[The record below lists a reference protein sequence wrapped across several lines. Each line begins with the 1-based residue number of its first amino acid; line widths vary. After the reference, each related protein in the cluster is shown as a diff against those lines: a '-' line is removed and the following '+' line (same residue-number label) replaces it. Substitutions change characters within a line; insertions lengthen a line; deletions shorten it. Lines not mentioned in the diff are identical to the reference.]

1 MTSAPRILA
10 LALLLGVSVL
20 VRADEDDDK
29 TGELQPVAPS
39 AQYQIPN
46 FQNYGPGEFSYA
58 LAADGKSVVVSG
70 HGNWLMV
77 HDLVRRKEPH
87 QGKQLMLEQQVQ
99 MYNASL
105 AFALDGTLLAGG
117 GQHGGDMA
125 VHFIDA
131 KTGKEIRQ
139 IDNDQP
145 LFGLAAAPDGK
156 ALAVAT
162 QQGVELWNATNGEE
176 LRVFIAPPDNNMFSQ
191 IRPVTF
197 SRDGR
202 MLAAANGESVY
213 LFEVASGK
221 ERHKLTVKAD
231 VEQPN
236 MRFRNYIVM
245 PVGALALSANGRLLA
260 IGSDRAVR
268 VWDLTNNE
276 ELPPL
281 IGHQGMV
288 RAVAFA
294 PDGRRLLSFDSAG
307 LKLTWSVPRI
317 VKSAGA
323 KLPRLTAEEFDEL
336 WDELG
341 DADAFNSYRAI
352 RHMAAEPQRALAL
365 LSKHLQ
371 PVPSGDSQR
380 LEKLVADL
388 QNPNAGVRRKAMT
401 ELRQLG
407 EAALGALSQIPQN
420 QRHQQSIMIVMNKL
434 EARFA
439 TPERA
444 RALKAVQILQRM
456 GTPEAK
462 QLLEKLAKGA
472 AGARL
477 TVAAKTALDN
487 FTAAEKR
494 TGPAPV
500 RPESL
505 WGDLASENA
514 AVAFRAVNAL
524 SATPKETISLLRQEL
539 HPATEVDAKR
549 IDELIA
555 DLDNNQFDVRQ
566 RSTTELEALGELAV
580 PAMKKALE
588 AGPSAEVRRH
598 LERLVAR
605 LAGNQTPSGKT
616 LRIVRAMEVLER
628 LDSSD
633 SRLLLEALAK
643 GAEQA
648 WLTREAKSSLDRL
661 AHRPALTP

>member
-1 MTSAPRILA
+1 
-10 LALLLGVSVL
+10 
-20 VRADEDDDK
+20 
-29 TGELQPVAPS
+29 
-39 AQYQIPN
+39 
-46 FQNYGPGEFSYA
+46 
-58 LAADGKSVVVSG
+58 
-70 HGNWLMV
+70 
-77 HDLVRRKEPH
+77 
-87 QGKQLMLEQQVQ
+87 
-99 MYNASL
+99 
-105 AFALDGTLLAGG
+105 
-117 GQHGGDMA
+117 
-125 VHFIDA
+125 
-131 KTGKEIRQ
+131 
-139 IDNDQP
+139 
-145 LFGLAAAPDGK
+145 
-156 ALAVAT
+156 
-162 QQGVELWNATNGEE
+162 
-176 LRVFIAPPDNNMFSQ
+176 
-191 IRPVTF
+191 
-197 SRDGR
+197 
-202 MLAAANGESVY
+202 
-213 LFEVASGK
+213 
-221 ERHKLTVKAD
+221 
-231 VEQPN
+231 
-236 MRFRNYIVM
+236 M
-245 PVGALALSANGRLLA
+245 PAGALALSANGRLLA
-260 IGSDRAVR
+260 IGADRAVR

-294 PDGRRLLSFDSAG
+294 PDSRRLLSFDSTG

-317 VKSAGA
+317 VKSAGS

-352 RHMAAEPQRALAL
+352 RHMAAEPQRSVAL
-365 LSKHLQ
+365 LSKHLE
-371 PVPSGDSQR
+371 PVPPGDVQR

-388 QNPNAGVRRKAMT
+388 QSPNAGVRRKAMT

-420 QRHQQSIMIVMNKL
+420 QRHQQSIMIMINKL
-434 EARFA
+434 EARYA

-487 FTAAEKR
+487 FPAAEKR

-500 RPESL
+500 KPESL

-514 AVAFRAVNAL
+514 AVAYRALNAL
-524 SATPKETISLLRQEL
+524 SAAPNETIALLRQEL
-539 HPATEVDAKR
+539 RPATEVDAKR
-549 IDELIA
+549 IDGLIA

-588 AGPSAEVRRH
+588 AGPSADVRRH
-598 LERLVAR
+598 LERLVER
-605 LAGNQTPSGKT
+605 LAGSQMPSGKT
-616 LRIVRAMEVLER
+616 LRIVRAVEVLER

-633 SRLLLEALAK
+633 ARLLLEALAK

-648 WLTREAKSSLDRL
+648 WLTREAKASLDRL
-661 AHRPALTP
+661 AHRPVLTP